1 VSPLVDCLFT
11 GADGNGYYLVS
22 GKTSAGKLVI
32 KNKKNPYK
40 LESPTMKTINKIGLV
55 TVLFSAVA
63 AMPAHADFIDNAST
77 NGGEFFEDVFFGG
90 AFGQSEADSYCSSA
104 ESCNG
109 EDTSWKVYGGY
120 KINSM
125 LDAEVTYHS
134 LGDINRTT
142 DGSTETAEMS
152 ALSISGVGKYQIND
166 SVEALGKVGI
176 ASWSSDNSDDDDSG
190 FGMTYGFGAKVA
202 LNENMKIRA
211 EWENITGVTTS
222 NGRDSDV
229 TTMSLGIEMQTF

>member
-1 VSPLVDCLFT
+1 
-11 GADGNGYYLVS
+11 
-22 GKTSAGKLVI
+22 
-32 KNKKNPYK
+32 
-40 LESPTMKTINKIGLV
+40 MKTINKIGLA
-55 TVLFSAVA
+55 TVLFSAIA

-90 AFGQSEADSYCSSA
+90 AFGQSEADGYCSGS
-104 ESCNG
+104 ENCNG

-142 DGSTETAEMS
+142 DEGTQTAELS
-152 ALSISGVGKYQIND
+152 AISFSGVGKYQIND
-166 SVEALGKVGI
+166 SVEALGKLGI
-176 ASWSSDNSDDDDSG
+176 ASWGSDNSDGDDSG
-190 FGMTYGFGAKVA
+190 IGLSYGFGAKVA

-211 EWENITGVTTS
+211 EWENISGVSTG

-229 TTMSLGIEMQTF
+229 TTMSLGVEMKTF